1 MTARGPLGVGA
12 DYGDA
17 KVVGAN
23 ARRHNPRDAIAGFI
37 GRDAGGLV
45 EYCCGPIEYVPKNH
59 FAMLVSDIPC
69 ESGDNRDQGGELKF
83 VRHC

>member
-45 EYCCGPIEYVPKNH
+45 EYCCGPIEYVGTLSSATAACFTFSH
-59 FAMLVSDIPC
+59 GSAMKPAFHLRASPGV
-69 ESGDNRDQGGELKF
+69 
-83 VRHC
+83 